1 MWYISYVTLIISQT
15 MNYLQLNFHSD
26 TGHGWLKVTTHQ
38 LAELGIYNQVSRYSY
53 INVAYSNDDE
63 SYDVYLEEDCD
74 APLFLNALKEQ
85 GIEFTINY
93 IDDGDHSFIRRKHRF
108 PSQQVETV

>member
-1 MWYISYVTLIISQT
+1 
-15 MNYLQLNFHSD
+15 MNNLQLNFHSD
-26 TGHGWLKVTTHQ
+26 AGHGWLKVTTHQ
-38 LAELGIYNQVSRYSY
+38 LAELGIYNQVSHYSY
-53 INVAYSNDDE
+53 INIAYANDDE

-85 GIEFTINY
+85 GIEFTINH
-93 IDDGDHSFIRRKHRF
+93 IDDGNNSFIRRKHRF

>member
-1 MWYISYVTLIISQT
+1 
-15 MNYLQLNFHSD
+15 MNNLQLNFHSD
-26 TGHGWLKVTTHQ
+26 AGHGWLQVTTHQ

-53 INVAYSNDDE
+53 INLAYSNDDE

-85 GIEFTINY
+85 GIKFTINN
-93 IDDGDHSFIRRKHRF
+93 IDDGDHSFIRRKHHF
-108 PSQQVETV
+108 PSQKVQTV